1 MMSTTEIMYCILGMC
16 IVSYIP
22 RALPPFILARVSLSP
37 IVERWLRYVPTS
49 IFGALVFSEI
59 FINGDHL
66 NLSLNNINLLA
77 SLIVLVVSLKTK
89 SLAKSIVTGILVYWI
104 LTNFI

>member
-37 IVERWLRYVPTS
+37 VVERWLRYVPTS

-59 FINGDHL
+59 FIDGDHL

-89 SLAKSIVTGILVYWI
+89 SLAKSIVTGIVVYWL

>member
-37 IVERWLRYVPTS
+37 VVERWLRYVPTS

>member
-1 MMSTTEIMYCILGMC
+1 MSTTEIMYCILGMC